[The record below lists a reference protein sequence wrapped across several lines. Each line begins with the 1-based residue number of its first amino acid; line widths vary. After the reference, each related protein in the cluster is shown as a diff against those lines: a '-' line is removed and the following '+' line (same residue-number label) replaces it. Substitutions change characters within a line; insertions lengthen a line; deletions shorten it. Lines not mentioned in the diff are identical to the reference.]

1 MAGGRGEL
9 LTVLV
14 FDGVVVRSVVMEIT
28 FTNTGHMFGTALDK
42 PTLLREQW
50 YLDQDF
56 LFLNSSQY
64 NSHTMF
70 GSVLLISKVQS
81 TVTTTE
87 RIIFVFLK

>member
-14 FDGVVVRSVVMEIT
+14 FDGVVLRSVVMEIT
-28 FTNTGHMFGTALDK
+28 NTGHVSHCLR
-42 PTLLREQW
+42 LLVPE
-50 YLDQDF
+50 
-56 LFLNSSQY
+56 FLNSSQY